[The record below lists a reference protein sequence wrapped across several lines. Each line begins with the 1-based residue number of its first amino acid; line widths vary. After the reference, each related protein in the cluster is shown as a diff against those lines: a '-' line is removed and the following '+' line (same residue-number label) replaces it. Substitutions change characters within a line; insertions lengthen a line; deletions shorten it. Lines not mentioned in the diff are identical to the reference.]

1 MTKILSSF
9 LTIFFLLWSIQ
20 SSAETKT
27 GNPPAGV
34 VSGVVLDN
42 QTGLPVEYANV
53 VLYHLPDSGIA
64 AGTVTSPEGRYIL
77 KNVQDGAYYLS
88 VYFIGYAK
96 KIIPDITLNRSK
108 REINLEPVR
117 IDPVSQ
123 QLNEVTVSADQNSVE
138 YKIDKKVVN
147 VGQNLNNA
155 GGTAVDALRNV
166 PGVNVDNDGNVT
178 VRGSGS
184 FTVLVDGKPTVLE
197 GSEALKQIPASSVG
211 KIEVI
216 TNPSAKYDAEGT
228 SGIINVLMKKNTNV
242 GLNGVINASMGS
254 RDKYT
259 ADFLLNFKRQKI
271 NYFCGFNYRNTTNLS
286 YTDTYK
292 ESTVRTDT
300 TDFLDSRMSRTMTY
314 RSYMGKAGFD
324 YTLNGANSISLSTQV
339 GQVDFDGFMN
349 TKYNLWTNPVTQ
361 TAFSINKEHMEV
373 FGNYLL
379 TNLSFQHKFNKPGHE
394 LNATALYSYW
404 EGERN
409 EFNTEYPTTAN
420 WENES
425 GIPDQTRRLR
435 DEDKTEIRLKL
446 DYILPLDSVSKLEA
460 GFQSNLKPLNNSQK
474 YEALDNQSGNWN
486 EDASFQDKL
495 SFKQNIHALYGTF
508 TSQYKGFEYQAG
520 LRTEYTDR
528 NLEQKVMD
536 KKYPYTQ
543 LDFFPSASVSRQL
556 KNNLQIQ
563 LSYSRR
569 INRPNEQLLNP
580 LPMYSDKYTSMLGN
594 PDLKPEFIDS
604 YELNLMK
611 RLKKGFYSIETYFRQ
626 NNNTFNQ
633 MIHVNQEGN
642 YYIDYGNIDKTY
654 SLGMDV
660 SGNFDLAKWFTIAP
674 AVSVFAY
681 QYKSDNITY
690 DVPDWPVT
698 ANARINATFR
708 INPTTRIQLNG
719 FINAP
724 VYDVQGWQDYFYF
737 GGISARKDF
746 FKRLTVVVN
755 YNNPFGIYQYHSE
768 NRDINLY
775 NTFHIWNEP
784 NVVLVSLSYKI
795 NNYKPVRRAEEAPD
809 LNIN

>member
-1 MTKILSSF
+1 MTKISATF
-9 LTIFFLLWSIQ
+9 LTLLLILWSIQ
-20 SSAETKT
+20 SRPETKT
-27 GNPPAGV
+27 GNPAPGI
-34 VSGVVLDN
+34 VSGVVLDH

-53 VLYHLPDSGIA
+53 VLYHLPDSAIA
-64 AGTVTSPEGRYIL
+64 TGAVTSPEGRFML

-96 KIIPDITLNRSK
+96 KIIPDISVSRSK
-108 REINLEPVR
+108 REISLEPVR
-117 IDPVSQ
+117 IVPVSQ
-123 QLNEVTVSADQNSVE
+123 QLNEVTVSADQNTVE

-147 VGQNLNNA
+147 VAQNLSNA
-155 GGTAVDALRNV
+155 GGTAVDALKNV

-197 GSEALKQIPASSVG
+197 GSEALRQIPASSVE

-216 TNPSAKYDAEGT
+216 TNPSARYDAEGT

-242 GLNGVINASMGS
+242 GLNGVINATLGT

-259 ADFLLNFKRQKI
+259 SDFLLNFKRQKI

-300 TDFLDSRMSRTMTY
+300 TDYLDSRMSRTMTY
-314 RSYMGKAGFD
+314 RSYMAKAGFD
-324 YTLNGANSISLSTQV
+324 YSLNPTNSISLSTQI
-339 GQVDFDGFMN
+339 GQVDFDGYMN
-349 TKYNLWTNPVTQ
+349 TKYHSWSSPEALSL
-361 TAFSINKEHMEV
+361 FSINKEHMEV

-379 TNLSFQHKFNKPGHE
+379 TNLSFQHKFSKPGHE

-409 EFNTEYPTTAN
+409 EFNKEYPTLIN

-425 GIPDQTRRLR
+425 DLPDQTRRLR
-435 DEDKTEIRLKL
+435 NEDKTEIRLKL
-446 DYILPLDSVSKLEA
+446 DYVLPLDSVSKLEA
-460 GFQSNLKPLNNSQK
+460 GIQSNLKPLNNHQV
-474 YEALDNQSGNWN
+474 YENLNTSNGLWV
-486 EDASFQDKL
+486 EDSSLRDRL
-495 SFKQNIHALYGTF
+495 SFDQNIHAVYGTF
-508 TSQYKGFEYQAG
+508 TSQFKGFDYQLG
-520 LRTEYTDR
+520 LRTEFTDR
-528 NLEQKVMD
+528 MLNQKILNR
-536 KKYPYTQ
+536 KYPYEQ
-543 LDFFPSASVSRQL
+543 VDFFPSASISRQL
-556 KNNLQIQ
+556 KNNLQLQ

-580 LPMYSDKYTSMLGN
+580 LPMYSDRYTSTFGN
-594 PDLKPEFIDS
+594 PELLPEFIDS
-604 YELNLMK
+604 YEFNIMK
-611 RLKKGFYSIETYFRQ
+611 RIKRGFYSIETYFRQ

-633 MIHVNQEGN
+633 MIHVDQEGN

-660 SGNFDLAKWFTIAP
+660 SGNFDLAKWFTLAP

-698 ANARINATFR
+698 ANARLNATFR
-708 INPTTRIQLNG
+708 INPSTRIQLNT
-719 FINAP
+719 FVNAP

-737 GGISARKDF
+737 GGISARKEF
-746 FKRLTVVVN
+746 FKKLTVVVN

-795 NNYKPVRRAEEAPD
+795 NNYKPVRRADEAPD

>member
-1 MTKILSSF
+1 MKKFSCAFLSLCCILFS
-9 LTIFFLLWSIQ
+9 LTSR
-20 SSAETKT
+20 SETKT
-27 GNPPAGV
+27 GNPPAGL

-53 VLYHLPDSGIA
+53 VLYHLPDSSLA
-64 AGTVTSPEGRYIL
+64 TGTITSPEGRFIL
-77 KNVQDGAYYLS
+77 KNIPDGTYYLS
-88 VYFIGYAK
+88 VFFIGYAK
-96 KIIPDITLNRSK
+96 VVIPDLVISRSK
-108 REINLEPVR
+108 REMTLEPIR
-117 IDPVSQ
+117 IVPVSS
-123 QLNEVTVSADQNSVE
+123 QLNAVTIAADQNAVE

-147 VGQNLNNA
+147 VDQNLSNA
-155 GGTAVDALRNV
+155 GGTAVEALRNV

-178 VRGSGS
+178 VRGSAS

-197 GSEALKQIPASSVG
+197 GSEALKQIPASSIS

-242 GLNGVINASMGS
+242 GLNGVINATTGS

-259 ADFLLNFKRQKI
+259 ADFLLNFKRPKV

-300 TDFLDSRMSRTMTY
+300 TDYLDSRMSRTMTY

-324 YTLNGANSISLSTQV
+324 YNLSDQNALSLSTQI

-349 TKYNLWTNPVTQ
+349 TKYHLWSDPQ
-361 TAFSINKEHMEV
+361 TTSPYSINREHMEV
-373 FGNYLL
+373 FGNYFL
-379 TNLSFQHKFNKPGHE
+379 TNLSFIHKFQKPGHE
-394 LNATALYSYW
+394 LNATLLYSYW

-409 EFNTEYPTTAN
+409 EYNREFHASTN
-420 WENES
+420 WESET

-435 DEDKTEIRLKL
+435 NEDKTEFRLKL
-446 DYILPLDSVSKLEA
+446 DYVLPIDSLSKLEA
-460 GFQSNLKPLNNSQK
+460 GFQSNLKPLHTQQNF
-474 YEALDNQSGNWN
+474 DNFESSTGLWIA
-486 EDASFQDKL
+486 DPGLHDRLVFR
-495 SFKQNIHALYGTF
+495 QNIHAVYTTYTGQL
-508 TSQYKGFEYQAG
+508 KGFEYQIG

-528 NLEQKVMD
+528 NLDQKVME
-536 KKYPYTQ
+536 KEYPYTE
-543 LDFFPSASVSRQL
+543 LDFFPSASVSKQF
-556 KNNLQIQ
+556 KNNVQLQV
-563 LSYSRR
+563 SYSRR

-580 LPMYSDKYTSMLGN
+580 LPMYSDKYTSTFGN
-594 PDLKPEFIDS
+594 PDLQPEFIDS

-611 RLKKGFYSIETYFRQ
+611 RLKKGYYSVETYFRQ

-633 MIHVNQEGN
+633 MIHVDSQGN

-654 SLGMDV
+654 SLGMDI
-660 SGNFDLAKWFTIAP
+660 SGNFDLAKWFSLAP

-690 DVPDWPVT
+690 EVPDWPVS
-698 ANARINATFR
+698 ANARVNATFR
-708 INPTTRIQLNG
+708 INPTLRIQLNG
-719 FINAP
+719 FLNAP

-737 GGISARKDF
+737 GGISVRKDF
-746 FKRLTVVVN
+746 FKRLTMVVN

-768 NRDINLY
+768 NRDTHLY

-784 NVVLVSLSYKI
+784 NVLLVSFSYKI
-795 NNYKPVRRAEEAPD
+795 NNYKPVRRADETPD